1 MSFELPGG
9 FTAHIANVGIRDT
22 TDDFVVVASERPC
35 TSAAVF
41 TRSRFAGPSVVL
53 SRRHAAAGDLQ
64 VVAVVSKNANVATG
78 PQGAADAAEL
88 ADGVASALGV
98 RREQVLVASTG
109 VIGRPYPMDRV
120 RHGLTGLVAP
130 PAPQE
135 ARATLGTVSVVMI
148 PRAAAPPPWSASPRA
163 SA

>member
-1 MSFELPGG
+1 M
-9 FTAHIANVGIRDT
+9 
-22 TDDFVVVASERPC
+22 VVASERPC

-53 SRRHAAAGDLQ
+53 SRRHAAGGDLQ

-78 PQGAADAAEL
+78 AQGAADAAEL

-98 RREQVLVASTG
+98 RPEQVLVASTG

-120 RHGLTGLVAP
+120 RAGLAGLVAP
-130 PAPQE
+130 LPGARRPRRRPWDHDHRHRPQGGDAPPAGP
-135 ARATLGTVSVVMI
+135 
-148 PRAAAPPPWSASPRA
+148 APPPWSASPRA